1 MRSRPRRPAVEPGGA
16 QPRRPACAS
25 YPTQLRTLPAPV
37 EARRNHLRGA
47 TSRLRALPLADDRES
62 DGHLPYYLLQR
73 GEGDL
78 YALNMTLSPEEARHY
93 GREGE
98 AVMVAA
104 VLIWTSM
111 SAMENF
117 RQFLSITQGDPN
129 SPFRELIEDMQAGRV
144 DALELSSR
152 HLRDRLRQYQRQ
164 GFVAV
169 DPGPTQRV
177 VKIDEFLEGLPG

>member
-1 MRSRPRRPAVEPGGA
+1 M
-16 QPRRPACAS
+16 
-25 YPTQLRTLPAPV
+25 
-37 EARRNHLRGA
+37 
-47 TSRLRALPLADDRES
+47 
-62 DGHLPYYLLQR
+62 PYFVLQR

-78 YALNMTLSPEEARHY
+78 YALNMTLSQEEARHY

-104 VLIWTSM
+104 VLIWTSR
-111 SAMENF
+111 ADIENF

-129 SPFRELIEDMQAGRV
+129 SSFRELIEGMRAGEV

-152 HLRDRLRQYQRQ
+152 HLRDRLRQYRHA
-164 GFVAV
+164 GYVAV
-169 DPGPTQRV
+169 EPGPNQRV